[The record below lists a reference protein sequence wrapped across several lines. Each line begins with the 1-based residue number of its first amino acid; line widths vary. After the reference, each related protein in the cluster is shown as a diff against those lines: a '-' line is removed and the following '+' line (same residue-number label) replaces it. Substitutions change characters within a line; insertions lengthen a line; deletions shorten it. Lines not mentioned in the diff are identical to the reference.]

1 MIEEEIQHLA
11 ANLKRGR
18 IIRNLD
24 LRCAVRAAIAASISE
39 WRQGMRRLLIVTLAV
54 AIAAGGL
61 AAAGIFVPAFESP
74 ALAQKA
80 KATKKPRR
88 QRSAVPQT
96 TGFEHQQCSV
106 QNPCSTRN
114 QW

>member
-1 MIEEEIQHLA
+1 
-11 ANLKRGR
+11 
-18 IIRNLD
+18 
-24 LRCAVRAAIAASISE
+24 
-39 WRQGMRRLLIVTLAV
+39 MRSVLGFAV
-54 AIAAGGL
+54 AVSLAAGGMT
-61 AAAGIFVPAFESP
+61 AASLVAPVLESP
-74 ALAQKA
+74 ALAQNAQKSKKA
-80 KATKKPRR
+80 SQKARR